1 MTLNSS
7 RLALLAAFTVTV
19 SLTGCLPESTT
30 PMDGGVDM
38 GPAGPTYTRD
48 VQPILAA
55 KCGPCHTTQ
64 NMGQHNIAAHY
75 DEVMHP
81 VMSVDAQGCWND
93 VDMTMPKTLGECA
106 WISIMRGWM
115 PFASGCGGATPPDP
129 SLCLT
134 DAQKSTIMKWVAA
147 GMPE

>member
-1 MTLNSS
+1 
-7 RLALLAAFTVTV
+7 
-19 SLTGCLPESTT
+19 
-30 PMDGGVDM
+30 MDGGGTDM
-38 GPAGPTYTRD
+38 GAAGPTYTRD

-115 PFASGCGGATPPDP
+115 PFASGCGGASPPDP

-134 DAQKSTIMKWVAA
+134 DAQKATIMMWVAA